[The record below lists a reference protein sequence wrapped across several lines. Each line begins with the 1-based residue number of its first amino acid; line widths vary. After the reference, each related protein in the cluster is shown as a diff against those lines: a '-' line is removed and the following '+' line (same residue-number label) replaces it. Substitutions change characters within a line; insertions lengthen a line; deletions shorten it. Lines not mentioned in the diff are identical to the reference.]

1 MVTRWK
7 RGFRREMNRYWDL
20 YLLLVPV
27 VLYFIIFKFWPMYG
41 VQIAFK
47 DFSPSKGIFD
57 IPWVGFKH
65 FLRFFNSF
73 NFWDILRN
81 TITISF
87 YQLIAGFPIPILLA
101 LVLNEMRN
109 AKFKK
114 LLQTVTYAPHFLSTV
129 VLVGMLTAFLNPSTG
144 LVNRV
149 IEMLGGEAINFM
161 AEESWFSS
169 LYVWSG
175 VWQNAGWG
183 TIIYMASLSSIDV
196 QLYEA
201 ATIDGASRFKKLLHV
216 TLPSIVPTAVTMLI
230 LDCGRIMNI
239 GFEKAFLMQ
248 NDLNINRSEVIS
260 TYVYQV
266 GITQAQYSYST
277 AVDLF
282 NAVINVI
289 LLLVVNKIS
298 KKLTQTSLW

>member
-57 IPWVGFKH
+57 SPWVGFKH

-183 TIIYMASLSSIDV
+183 TIIYMALLSSIDV

>member
-27 VLYFIIFKFWPMYG
+27 VLYFIIFIFWPMYG

-57 IPWVGFKH
+57 SPWVGFKH

>member
-27 VLYFIIFKFWPMYG
+27 VLYFMIFKFWPMYG

-57 IPWVGFKH
+57 SPWVGFKH

>member
-1 MVTRWK
+1 MQ
-7 RGFRREMNRYWDL
+7 ND
-20 YLLLVPV
+20 
-27 VLYFIIFKFWPMYG
+27 
-41 VQIAFK
+41 
-47 DFSPSKGIFD
+47 
-57 IPWVGFKH
+57 
-65 FLRFFNSF
+65 
-73 NFWDILRN
+73 
-81 TITISF
+81 
-87 YQLIAGFPIPILLA
+87 
-101 LVLNEMRN
+101 
-109 AKFKK
+109 
-114 LLQTVTYAPHFLSTV
+114 TV
-129 VLVGMLTAFLNPSTG
+129 
-144 LVNRV
+144 
-149 IEMLGGEAINFM
+149 
-161 AEESWFSS
+161 
-169 LYVWSG
+169 
-175 VWQNAGWG
+175 
-183 TIIYMASLSSIDV
+183 IIYMASLSSIDV

>member
-27 VLYFIIFKFWPMYG
+27 VFYFIIFKFWPMYG

-57 IPWVGFKH
+57 SPWVGFKH

>member
-1 MVTRWK
+1 M
-7 RGFRREMNRYWDL
+7 
-20 YLLLVPV
+20 
-27 VLYFIIFKFWPMYG
+27 
-41 VQIAFK
+41 
-47 DFSPSKGIFD
+47 
-57 IPWVGFKH
+57 
-65 FLRFFNSF
+65 
-73 NFWDILRN
+73 
-81 TITISF
+81 
-87 YQLIAGFPIPILLA
+87 IAGFPIPILLA

>member
-57 IPWVGFKH
+57 SPWVGFKH

>member
-1 MVTRWK
+1 MVTSWK

-57 IPWVGFKH
+57 SPWVGFKH

>member
-57 IPWVGFKH
+57 SPWVGFKH

-149 IEMLGGEAINFM
+149 IEMLGGEEINFM

>member
-57 IPWVGFKH
+57 SPWVGFKH

-183 TIIYMASLSSIDV
+183 TIIYMASLSSINV

>member
-57 IPWVGFKH
+57 SPWVGFKH

-289 LLLVVNKIS
+289 LLMVVNKIS

>member
-57 IPWVGFKH
+57 SPWVGFKH

-239 GFEKAFLMQ
+239 GFERRFSCKM
-248 NDLNINRSEVIS
+248 
-260 TYVYQV
+260 T
-266 GITQAQYSYST
+266 
-277 AVDLF
+277 
-282 NAVINVI
+282 
-289 LLLVVNKIS
+289 
-298 KKLTQTSLW
+298 

>member
-57 IPWVGFKH
+57 SPWVGFKH

-183 TIIYMASLSSIDV
+183 TVIYMASLSSIDV

>member
-1 MVTRWK
+1 
-7 RGFRREMNRYWDL
+7 
-20 YLLLVPV
+20 
-27 VLYFIIFKFWPMYG
+27 MYG
-41 VQIAFK
+41 VQVAFK

-57 IPWVGFKH
+57 SPWVGFKH

-161 AEESWFSS
+161 AEESWFPAFMFGLS
-169 LYVWSG
+169 LAKCWL
-175 VWQNAGWG
+175 G

-201 ATIDGASRFKKLLHV
+201 ATIDGASQLQKASSCHLAIHCTYCGNDADIGLRADYEYRF
-216 TLPSIVPTAVTMLI
+216 
-230 LDCGRIMNI
+230 
-239 GFEKAFLMQ
+239 
-248 NDLNINRSEVIS
+248 
-260 TYVYQV
+260 
-266 GITQAQYSYST
+266 
-277 AVDLF
+277 
-282 NAVINVI
+282 
-289 LLLVVNKIS
+289 
-298 KKLTQTSLW
+298 

>member
-1 MVTRWK
+1 
-7 RGFRREMNRYWDL
+7 
-20 YLLLVPV
+20 
-27 VLYFIIFKFWPMYG
+27 
-41 VQIAFK
+41 
-47 DFSPSKGIFD
+47 
-57 IPWVGFKH
+57 
-65 FLRFFNSF
+65 
-73 NFWDILRN
+73 
-81 TITISF
+81 
-87 YQLIAGFPIPILLA
+87 
-101 LVLNEMRN
+101 
-109 AKFKK
+109 
-114 LLQTVTYAPHFLSTV
+114 
-129 VLVGMLTAFLNPSTG
+129 
-144 LVNRV
+144 
-149 IEMLGGEAINFM
+149 
-161 AEESWFSS
+161 
-169 LYVWSG
+169 
-175 VWQNAGWG
+175 
-183 TIIYMASLSSIDV
+183 MASLSSIDG

>member
-57 IPWVGFKH
+57 SPWVGFKH

-183 TIIYMASLSSIDV
+183 TIIYMSSLSSIDV

>member
-57 IPWVGFKH
+57 SPWVGFKH

-161 AEESWFSS
+161 AEQSWFSS

>member
-57 IPWVGFKH
+57 SPWVGFKH

-161 AEESWFSS
+161 AEESCFSS

>member
-57 IPWVGFKH
+57 SPWVGFKH

-216 TLPSIVPTAVTMLI
+216 TLPSIVPNAVTMLI